1 MRFQRSRRNLFQN
14 DTIVYKSQLVRLWSI
29 PSLWMSDSSF
39 SDSDIA
45 AFMSPI
51 ATDDNA
57 ANGAGVGLSNPELS
71 HGRRQMLDL
80 VNRLHSTGQ
89 VWFPVTPVNSS
100 PFFAP

>member
-1 MRFQRSRRNLFQN
+1 MQ
-14 DTIVYKSQLVRLWSI
+14 LWSI
-29 PSLWMSDSSF
+29 SSLCMSDSSF

-51 ATDDNA
+51 AADDNA
-57 ANGAGVGLSNPELS
+57 ANGAGVGLSNPKLS

-89 VWFPVTPVNSS
+89 VWVPVLSVNSS
-100 PFFAP
+100 PFFAL

>member
-1 MRFQRSRRNLFQN
+1 MQ
-14 DTIVYKSQLVRLWSI
+14 LWSNS
-29 PSLWMSDSSF
+29 SLCMSDSSF

-51 ATDDNA
+51 AADDNTT
-57 ANGAGVGLSNPELS
+57 NGAGVGLSNPKLS

-89 VWFPVTPVNSS
+89 VWVPVPSINSS